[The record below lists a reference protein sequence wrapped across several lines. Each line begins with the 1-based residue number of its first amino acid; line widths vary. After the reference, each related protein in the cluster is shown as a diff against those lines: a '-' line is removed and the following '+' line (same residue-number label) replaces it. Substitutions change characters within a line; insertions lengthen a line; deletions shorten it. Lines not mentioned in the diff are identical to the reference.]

1 MVLRGIFLRSVD
13 SANPDRVL
21 TRIGRTEPRTVMKLR
36 HLEYF
41 VAAAEELNFTHAADR
56 LHVSQPPFS
65 KQIQDLEGEL
75 GVNLF
80 QRERKG
86 VALTVAGKAFLIDA
100 RAILE
105 ACDQAVKKAQRINR
119 GELGELTVGHVPA
132 LTHEFLGQALALWQ
146 EVSPGIVID
155 CVEMDPELQ
164 ERAVLDGRIAA
175 GILVLS
181 DRPILELLSAKL
193 LVEHPVTVALPKSHP
208 RAVLPEISL
217 PNLKEQPFIGL
228 HRIYPAYGD
237 WLQRV
242 CQRAGFNP
250 RIVREA
256 DGAATALALVA
267 AGLGVALVS
276 EPIKKFPATQV
287 VFRDLVTPQPV
298 KIPLG
303 AVWKKTGLYS
313 EVVSRFVKTLSQVCA
328 VSV

>member
-1 MVLRGIFLRSVD
+1 
-13 SANPDRVL
+13 
-21 TRIGRTEPRTVMKLR
+21 MKFR

-65 KQIQDLEGEL
+65 NQIQDLEGEL

-100 RAILE
+100 RGILQ

-119 GELGELTVGHVPA
+119 GELGELTVGHMAA
-132 LTHEFLGQALALWQ
+132 LTHDFLGQALGLW
-146 EVSPGIVID
+146 EKVSPGIKVD
-155 CVEMDPELQ
+155 CVEMDPETQ
-164 ERAVLDGRIAA
+164 ERALLDGRIAV

-181 DRPILELLSAKL
+181 DRPILELLSVQL
-193 LVEHPVTVALPKSHP
+193 LMEHPVTVALPKSHP
-208 RAVLPEISL
+208 QAGLPEIPL

-228 HRIYPAYGD
+228 NRMYPAYGS
-237 WLQRV
+237 WLQAV
-242 CQRAGFNP
+242 CGRSGFSP

-256 DGAATALALVA
+256 DGAASALAFVA
-267 AGLGVALVS
+267 AGLGIALVS
-276 EPIKKFPATQV
+276 EPIRKFPARQV
-287 VFRDLVTPQPV
+287 VFKDLVTPQPV

-303 AVWKKTGLYS
+303 AVWKTNGLYS
-313 EVVSRFVKTLSQVCA
+313 EVVSKFVKTLSHVCA
-328 VSV
+328 AGV